1 LSYKGLPGSDLS
13 SAALGIFGKAFRMRY
28 GSLVAG
34 VATVVL
40 LCGLAQRPAYADAKG
55 DVQTKI
61 KEAMENYDL
70 MDYEAAK
77 KLLNQAIAVAKKG
90 KLDKDPVLAKA
101 YLDLGI
107 VSFAVP
113 DAEGARVSFASA
125 IAIDPKIQIDAA
137 YRSADMVKMLED
149 ARKGGGGGGAAPTEG
164 GGGGGAECVGVK
176 GVQHDLIDTGRG
188 NTAQPI
194 ELLLGSDV
202 KAAKV
207 SVMFRSEGATDFT
220 EAQLTKQGDCK
231 YVGAIPAKAMHGSVL
246 HYYVAAYDGANKV
259 IASKGSSSSPNVME
273 LQAGGPALPKEDTE
287 NPLGG
292 GDKPKEGGGGG
303 GGGASISG
311 GVIAGGKP
319 PKVMIA
325 VTGGTGFGYVTGST
339 EGGNMVQKCCVGN
352 SLVVVIPELGFY
364 VNPKMSIGLAG
375 RIGLPI
381 GANVEGHATAAPGA
395 VLRVRYALSETG
407 EGVRVMGQLGAG
419 IMRNTIKLDGQPA
432 GMDTDIVAQGPLLLG
447 GGIGYAKRIGGSLS
461 FIADFS
467 ALAGIAVVKKLGT
480 SVLTSGVG
488 ADVSLGL
495 AVGF

>member
-1 LSYKGLPGSDLS
+1 
-13 SAALGIFGKAFRMRY
+13 MRY

-55 DVQTKI
+55 EVTQKI

-113 DAEGARVSFASA
+113 DAEGAKVSFSSA
-125 IAIDPKIQIDAA
+125 VAIDPKIQIDAA
-137 YRSADMVKMLED
+137 YRSPDMVKMLEE
-149 ARKGGGGGGAAPTEG
+149 ARKGGGASSGGGTTPPE
-164 GGGGGAECVGVK
+164 GGGGAECTGVK
-176 GVQHDLIDTGRG
+176 GLQHDLIDTGKG

-194 ELLLGSDV
+194 QLLLGGDV

-246 HYYVAAYDGANKV
+246 HYYVAAYNDANKV

-273 LQAGGPALPKEDTE
+273 LQAGGPALPAGDTE
-287 NPLGG
+287 NPLGAG
-292 GDKPKEGGGGG
+292 EKPKEGGGGG
-303 GGGASISG
+303 GGGGSISG

-325 VTGGTGFGYVTGST
+325 VTGGTGFGYVTGAT

-352 SLVVVIPELGFY
+352 SLVVIVPELGFY

-395 VLRVRYALSETG
+395 MLRVRYALSETG
-407 EGVRVMGQLGAG
+407 EGVRVMGQVGAG

-432 GMDTDIVAQGPLLLG
+432 GMDTDIVAQGPLLVG
-447 GGIGYAKRIGGSLS
+447 GGVGYMKRIGGSLA
-461 FIADFS
+461 FVADFS
-467 ALAGIAVVKKLGT
+467 AVAGIAVVGKLGT

>member
-1 LSYKGLPGSDLS
+1 L
-13 SAALGIFGKAFRMRY
+13 AA
-28 GSLVAG
+28 S
-34 VATVVL
+34 
-40 LCGLAQRPAYADAKG
+40 
-55 DVQTKI
+55 
-61 KEAMENYDL
+61 
-70 MDYEAAK
+70 YEAAK

-113 DAEGARVSFASA
+113 DAEGAKVSFASA

-137 YRSADMVKMLED
+137 YRSPDMVKMLED
-149 ARKGGGGGGAAPTEG
+149 ARKGGGGGGAAPAEG
-164 GGGGGAECVGVK
+164 SGGAECVGVK
-176 GVQHDLIDTGRG
+176 GVQHDLIDTGKG
-188 NTAQPI
+188 NIAQPI
-194 ELLLGSDV
+194 ELHLGSDV

-273 LQAGGPALPKEDTE
+273 LQAGGPALPAGDTE
-287 NPLGG
+287 NPLGAG
-292 GDKPKEGGGGG
+292 EKPKEGGGGG
-303 GGGASISG
+303 GGGGSISG

-325 VTGGTGFGYVTGST
+325 VTGGTGFGYVTGAT

-352 SLVVVIPELGFY
+352 SLVVIVPELGFY

-395 VLRVRYALSETG
+395 MLRVRYALSETG
-407 EGVRVMGQLGAG
+407 EGVRVMGQVGAG

-432 GMDTDIVAQGPLLLG
+432 GMDTDIVAQGPLLVG
-447 GGIGYAKRIGGSLS
+447 AGIGFKKSISANLA
-461 FIADFS
+461 FMADLS
-467 ALAGIAVVKKLGT
+467 ALAGIAVVDKIGT
-480 SVLTSGVG
+480 ARVNTGVG
-488 ADVSLGL
+488 GDVTLGL
-495 AVGF
+495 VVGF